1 MKSQQYH
8 AMVGPVDVVFNLG
21 WADKIGGKK
30 SIKGDVKGVK
40 SGAQCAKSKTANN
53 SDVVGSQRQGF

>member
-21 WADKIGGKK
+21 WVDKTGGKK
-30 SIKGDVKGVK
+30 SIKRDVKGVK
-40 SGAQCAKSKTANN
+40 SGAQCAKSKIANN
-53 SDVVGSQRQGF
+53 LDVVGSQS